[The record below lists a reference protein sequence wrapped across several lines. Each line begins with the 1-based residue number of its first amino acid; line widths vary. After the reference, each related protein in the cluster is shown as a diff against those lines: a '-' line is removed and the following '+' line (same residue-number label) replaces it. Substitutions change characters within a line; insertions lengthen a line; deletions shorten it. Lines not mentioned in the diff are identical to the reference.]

1 MLKDWLHKLEGK
13 LKLNGR
19 DLAVFLLSLLLAFGI
34 WVAHNLSLQ
43 YSSLISVPVIAVSN
57 IEGHSDESANTS
69 SIVARCRTT
78 GYNLLNKNRS
88 SRHRQLKVYFSP
100 DDLHLEEGDM
110 FYITSN
116 ELGGYVSEIFGDNVQ
131 LESFVSSSV
140 QFRFPEENHK
150 IVPVQAITV
159 TSFKPQ
165 YMSAGS
171 VKLVPDSV
179 VVYGEPL
186 HLQNIDRVYTE
197 TVTLQNLS
205 STAHGVAKLETPKG
219 SVRMSVSEVSY
230 SLDVTRYVEVSEDV
244 KVGVK
249 NVAGGRDISVY
260 PSVARVVYR
269 CAFPLAADPLDKAEF
284 YVDYND
290 FATSINGRCVP
301 RVIGLPAGVIDYT
314 IEPQVFE
321 CIENIKK

>member
-1 MLKDWLHKLEGK
+1 MLKDRLDR
-13 LKLNGR
+13 LKGALNLNGR

-43 YSSLISVPVIAVSN
+43 YSSLVSVPVIAVSN

-69 SIVARCRTT
+69 AVVARCRTS
-78 GYNLLNKNRS
+78 GYNLLNKNRN

-100 DDLHLEEGDM
+100 DDLHHEEGDM

-116 ELGGYVSEIFGDNVQ
+116 ELSGYVNEIFGDNVQ
-131 LESFVSSSV
+131 LESFVSSTV

-159 TSFKPQ
+159 TGFKPQ
-165 YMSAGS
+165 YIPAGQI
-171 VKLVPDSV
+171 KLVPDSV

-186 HLQNIDRVYTE
+186 HLQNIDRVLTE

-219 SVRMSVSEVSY
+219 GVRLSATEVTY
-230 SLDVTRYVEVSEDV
+230 SLDVTRYVEVREDV
-244 KVGVK
+244 KIGIR
-249 NVAGGRDISVY
+249 NAPAGKDLSVY
-260 PSVARVVYR
+260 PSVAKVIYK
-269 CAFPLAADPLDKAEF
+269 CAFPLATDPMDKATF

-290 FATSINGRCVP
+290 FSTSINGRCVP
-301 RVIGLPAGVIDYT
+301 RVTGLPAGVLDYT
-314 IEPQVFE
+314 VDPQVFE
-321 CIENIKK
+321 CIENSLK